1 LLDDVVFAGGLGSQI
16 LSQMTL
22 DIRRAAGESPRV
34 NVEYFYKYQTETSR
48 DKNLSYWKWELDH
61 YGIPLPLNTTP
72 WTNRI
77 RRRLLPKHGEIH
89 PKNAHALGRVN
100 QIDFRPLFPI
110 SETSAALASRLGLH
124 LQSEFCAIHLRRGD
138 YAYASSRCIAVEE
151 VATISNKLSLERFQ
165 SIWIFSDTPLSS
177 EEKGVMRNT
186 LNRDPEYCVGENQ
199 HAVHGILRSANFLI
213 TSNSTF
219 SASAGLLMAKPSAV
233 VLSPQHFFPGLEN
246 VNNVFQGFGLWMI
259 Y

>member
-1 LLDDVVFAGGLGSQI
+1 
-16 LSQMTL
+16 
-22 DIRRAAGESPRV
+22 
-34 NVEYFYKYQTETSR
+34 
-48 DKNLSYWKWELDH
+48 
-61 YGIPLPLNTTP
+61 
-72 WTNRI
+72 
-77 RRRLLPKHGEIH
+77 
-89 PKNAHALGRVN
+89 
-100 QIDFRPLFPI
+100 
-110 SETSAALASRLGLH
+110 
-124 LQSEFCAIHLRRGD
+124 
-138 YAYASSRCIAVEE
+138 
-151 VATISNKLSLERFQ
+151 
-165 SIWIFSDTPLSS
+165 
-177 EEKGVMRNT
+177 MRNT